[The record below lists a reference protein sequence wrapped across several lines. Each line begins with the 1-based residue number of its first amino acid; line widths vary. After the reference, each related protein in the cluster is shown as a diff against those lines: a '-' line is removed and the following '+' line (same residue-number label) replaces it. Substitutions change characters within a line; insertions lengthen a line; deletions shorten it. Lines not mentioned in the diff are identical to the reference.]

1 MSIPRTSTLA
11 AAMLLIAIQGCSDP
25 DRVSCQK
32 GDLCA
37 SASQYGDDVMLY
49 IHNNTSQDIVVP
61 EIRDIH
67 GPGIAF
73 SVSPP
78 MEFPMTNDAERRVTP
93 PLYDG
98 EYLRLR
104 PAAVYGVKLPR
115 AYLRET
121 FQLAPGCQML
131 LVQAEVIASP
141 RTPIER
147 ADVAKFGSISATEA
161 ELCL

>member
-1 MSIPRTSTLA
+1 MRTHRTNTLA
-11 AAMLLIAIQGCSDP
+11 AAMLAIAILGCSD
-25 DRVSCQK
+25 RVRMSCQK

-37 SASQYGDDVMLY
+37 SARQDGDDVMLY
-49 IHNNTSQDIVVP
+49 IHNNTSQYIVVP

-78 MEFPMTNDAERRVTP
+78 IEFPMTDDPARRVTP
-93 PLYDG
+93 PLHDG

-104 PAAVYGVKLPR
+104 PATVYGVQLPR

-141 RTPIER
+141 RTPNER
-147 ADVAKFGSISATEA
+147 ANVAEYGSISATEA